1 MAWLERLGQFQNLW
15 HLNLVNK
22 QLQYTNILSNI
33 LRRKASQRIKFCQL
47 TEYNM
52 RNVFLG
58 KSYTKHYTNR
68 KFLKKRERGLK
79 LVSLPHFLHDFR
91 RKMFIYLFIYIFI
104 WISVCILST
113 WRKHQVKDLNILIT
127 KRAFKMK
134 QKAFF
139 IICKWWESDLKF
151 KTKVKSKVEKKWQKV
166 VKLTSSIFINKYYE
180 SLDRKLLWRT
190 K

>member
-1 MAWLERLGQFQNLW
+1 MTFWSFRKMAWLERLGQFQNLW

-91 RKMFIYLFIYIFI
+91 RKMFYLFIYIYI
-104 WISVCILST
+104 Y
-113 WRKHQVKDLNILIT
+113 LNICLYSFYMT
-127 KRAFKMK
+127 KTPSQRFKYLDH
-134 QKAFF
+134 
-139 IICKWWESDLKF
+139 E
-151 KTKVKSKVEKKWQKV
+151 KS
-166 VKLTSSIFINKYYE
+166 F
-180 SLDRKLLWRT
+180 
-190 K
+190 